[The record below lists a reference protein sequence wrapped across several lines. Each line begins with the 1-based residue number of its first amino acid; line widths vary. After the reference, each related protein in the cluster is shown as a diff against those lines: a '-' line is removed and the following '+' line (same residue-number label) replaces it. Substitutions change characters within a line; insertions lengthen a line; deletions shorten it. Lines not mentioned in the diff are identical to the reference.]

1 MEELNRKED
10 FTTKMLMLQKKLA
23 NSVDFMDIDQ
33 DLTTTKSS
41 IALTTTHTAPA
52 LTAAAI
58 APAPAPQP
66 VTAALLQIA
75 TPTVSH
81 ATTRSTAEEDTTLIL
96 HPTQATA
103 LILHPTQATAL
114 ILHITMKENVIT
126 RKDQDQD
133 ATRSQSENQSG
144 ERLERSDQPE
154 SLRLTTVTAH
164 QRTIVEKDGEQTM
177 NKLC

>member
-103 LILHPTQATAL
+103 LILH
-114 ILHITMKENVIT
+114 ITMKENVIT

>member
-1 MEELNRKED
+1 LEELNKKED
-10 FTTKMLMLQKKLA
+10 LTSKMLMLQKKLA

-103 LILHPTQATAL
+103 LILHPT
-114 ILHITMKENVIT
+114 MKENVIM